1 MAKKVRKPR
10 ASSPRTYSQS
20 PSSAATSTAGTPA
33 SSSASKASSAK
44 SSNGSQ
50 AALAAKNVELS
61 VEYKVV
67 GSDLPRLLI
76 TAAIMFTVLIAI
88 NLVFT
93 FIIK

>member
-20 PSSAATSTAGTPA
+20 PSSAATPVAASD
-33 SSSASKASSAK
+33 SSSVTKSSGGK

-61 VEYKVV
+61 VEYAVV
-67 GSDLPRLLI
+67 GSELRRLLV
-76 TAAIMFTVLIAI
+76 TAAIMFAVLIII

>member
-20 PSSAATSTAGTPA
+20 PSSAATPVAASD
-33 SSSASKASSAK
+33 SSSVTKSSGGK

-61 VEYKVV
+61 VEYAVV
-67 GSDLPRLLI
+67 GSELRRLLV
-76 TAAIMFTVLIAI
+76 TAAIMFAVLIAI

>member
-10 ASSPRTYSQS
+10 ASSPRTYAQS
-20 PSSAATSTAGTPA
+20 PSAAATAATAPVSPSVTKSPG
-33 SSSASKASSAK
+33 SK

-61 VEYKVV
+61 VEYAVV
-67 GSDLPRLLI
+67 GSDLRRLLV
-76 TAAIMFTVLIAI
+76 TAAIMFAVLIVI

>member
-20 PSSAATSTAGTPA
+20 PSSAATPVAASD
-33 SSSASKASSAK
+33 SSSVTKSSTGGK

-61 VEYKVV
+61 VEYAVV
-67 GSDLPRLLI
+67 GSELRRLLV
-76 TAAIMFTVLIAI
+76 TAAIMFAVLIII

>member
-20 PSSAATSTAGTPA
+20 PSAAAAPA
-33 SSSASKASSAK
+33 AAPVSSSATKSPGGK

-61 VEYKVV
+61 VEYAVV
-67 GSDLPRLLI
+67 GSELRRLLI
-76 TAAIMFTVLIAI
+76 TAAVMFAVLIVI
-88 NLVFT
+88 NLVLT
-93 FIIK
+93 FVIK